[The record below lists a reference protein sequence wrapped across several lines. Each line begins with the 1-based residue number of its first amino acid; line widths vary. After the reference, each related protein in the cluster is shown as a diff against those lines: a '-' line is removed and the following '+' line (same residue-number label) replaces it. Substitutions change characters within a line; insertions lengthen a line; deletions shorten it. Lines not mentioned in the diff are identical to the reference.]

1 MSARIHRL
9 VAMWKENIRGI
20 ESGKL
25 RVIYAKIKV
34 EIDTLGTPKTTKQIR
49 EKLRHFKDS

>member
-1 MSARIHRL
+1 MSARTHRL
-9 VAMWKENIRGI
+9 VAMWKENIQGI

-49 EKLRHFKDS
+49 EKLRHLKDP